1 MGGRAASAGTAT
13 VRSPL
18 ELAQE
23 ANSVVNVQNQGQL
36 GQQQQYGAGFDQAYL
51 DTLRQTMPEVYGIQ
65 QGLAHQIYG
74 RVSNPNA
81 VSPDLMGQFDENI
94 RAAQAQ
100 RGFGLG
106 GEDVFAHALARS
118 GFLEQTAQQNLGMA
132 QNYLNQYRGP
142 SSFVTN
148 VGTPQALS
156 GAQNLVN
163 QQDQARM
170 QQEIAASQSAG
181 RAGWGGA
188 LGSVAGAGLGFA
200 LGGPMGAAY
209 GMNLGGQLGGAAGGG
224 GGGGQT
230 NPYTFNFNT
239 TAAGKKEGV

>member
-1 MGGRAASAGTAT
+1 M
-13 VRSPL
+13 

-36 GQQQQYGAGFDQAYL
+36 QQQQQYGAGFDQAYL
-51 DTLRQTMPEVYGIQ
+51 DTLRQTMPNVYGIQ
-65 QGLAHQIYG
+65 QGLASQIYG
-74 RVSNPNA
+74 RVQNPSA
-81 VSPDLMGQFDENI
+81 VSPELMGQFDENI

-106 GEDVFAHALARS
+106 GSDVFAHALARS

-148 VGTPQALS
+148 VGIPQQLS
-156 GAQNLVN
+156 GAQQLVS

-170 QQEIAASQSAG
+170 QQEVAASQRAG
-181 RAGWGGA
+181 SAGWGGA
-188 LGSVAGAGLGFA
+188 LGSLAGAGIGAYF
-200 LGGPMGAAY
+200 GGMGGAAF
-209 GMNLGGQLGGAAGGG
+209 GSQLGGQALGGG
-224 GGGGQT
+224 GGGGGGGT

-239 TAAGKKEGV
+239 TAASKKENI